1 MFEIKA
7 KDGLGRIGKLKINK
21 KSIETPTL
29 MPVINP
35 NKIVIAPKD
44 MADYGAEIIITNSY
58 IIYRTN
64 KLKETALE
72 KGIHKMLDFN
82 GVIETD
88 SGSFQMAAYGDIE
101 IENKEILQ
109 FQKDIG
115 VDIGTFLDIPTHPD
129 SSYQKTLSD
138 LEITLE
144 RAREAVEFD
153 LNLNGTVQGG
163 THLDLRKKS
172 AAEMSNLPFTVNPIG
187 GVVPLMMEY
196 RFSDLVDVILT
207 VKGTLSPARPVH
219 LFGAGHPMLL
229 SLSVLLG
236 CDLFDSA
243 AYVLYAQDS
252 RYLTSYGTKKL
263 NEMKYLPC
271 NCPVCRKYTPQELI
285 NESETKRLELLSS
298 HNLYATFEELK
309 IIKEAIHE
317 GTLFELVETR
327 IRSHPRL
334 LLAYRKIKDYYS
346 LLEEYDPITKR
357 SALFY
362 TGEESN
368 FRPIVRRTKERTK
381 DLTSKIYEDH
391 LFFGKYP
398 KELEFTYPFGQCE
411 MEEERKEK
419 GDPDLTD
426 ENTIM
431 VIADYQ
437 FGIGVGE
444 KLFHDA
450 VIKRSKTKMIRYVY
464 DQNGTMI
471 ATLRARDGLFTPNIE
486 GSKRLKEI
494 IPFPK
499 NRIVVDDEAAPFIK
513 EGANVFSKFVLDMD
527 NTLRAYEE
535 VLIVNSKDD
544 LLGTGTLM
552 LSPREIKAFER
563 GMAVRT
569 RWGIDKNNSTQESQ
583 IED

>member
-7 KDGLGRIGKLKINK
+7 KDGLGRIGKLSIGK
-21 KSIETPTL
+21 KKVETPTL

-44 MADYGAEIIITNSY
+44 MADYGAEMLITNSY
-58 IIYRTN
+58 IIYRTP
-64 KLKETALE
+64 KLKEDSLE
-72 KGIHKMLDFN
+72 KGVHKMLDFN

-129 SSYQKTLSD
+129 EPHRKTLSD

-144 RAREAVEFD
+144 RAREAIGFD
-153 LNLNGTVQGG
+153 LDLNGTIQGG

-172 AAEMSNLPFTVNPIG
+172 AEEMSKLPFTVNPIG

-196 RFSDLVDVILT
+196 RFSELVDIILT
-207 VKGTLSPARPVH
+207 VKGSLSPSRPVH

-271 NCPVCRKYTPQELI
+271 NCPVCRKYTAQELI
-285 NESETKRLELLSS
+285 NENDQKRLELLSS
-298 HNLYATFEELK
+298 HNLHATFEEIK

-317 GTLFELVETR
+317 GNLFELVETR

-334 LLAYRKIKDYYS
+334 LLAYRRIKDYYG
-346 LLEEYDPITKR
+346 LLEEYDPFTKR
-357 SALFY
+357 SSIFY
-362 TGEESN
+362 TGAESN
-368 FRPIVRRTKERTK
+368 LRPIMQRTKERIK
-381 DLTSKIYEDH
+381 NIESKKYDEH
-391 LFFGKYP
+391 LFFGKFP

-411 MEEERKEK
+411 MEEERKDR
-419 GDPDLTD
+419 GDSELND
-426 ENTIM
+426 EDIVK
-431 VIADYQ
+431 VIAEYQ
-437 FGIGVGE
+437 FGPNVGE
-444 KLFHDA
+444 KLFHD
-450 VIKRSKTKMIRYVY
+450 VVVKRSKTGMIRYVF
-464 DQNGTMI
+464 DKNGTML
-471 ATLRARDGLFTPNIE
+471 ATIRARDGLFTPNIE
-486 GSKRLKEI
+486 GLKRLKDI
-494 IPFPK
+494 IPYPK
-499 NRIVVDDEAAPFIK
+499 YRIIVDDEAAPFIK
-513 EGANVFSKFVLDMD
+513 DGANVFSKFVINLDK
-527 NTLRAYEE
+527 NLRAYEE
-535 VLIVNSKDD
+535 VLIVDSNDN

-552 LSPREIKAFER
+552 LSPREVKAFER

-569 RWGIDKNNSTQESQ
+569 RWGIEKNNIKEDQ

>member
-7 KDGLGRIGKLKINK
+7 KDGLGRIGKLTIGK
-21 KSIETPTL
+21 KSVETPTL

-35 NKIVIAPKD
+35 NKIVIAPRD
-44 MADYGAEIIITNSY
+44 MADYGAEMIITNSY
-58 IIYRTN
+58 IIYRTQ
-64 KLKETALE
+64 KLKEVALE
-72 KGIHKMLDFN
+72 KGVHKMLDFN
-82 GVIETD
+82 GIIETD
-88 SGSFQMAAYGDIE
+88 SGSFQMATYGDIE
-101 IENKEILQ
+101 IGNKEILQ

-129 SSYQKTLSD
+129 EPHRKVLSD

-144 RAREAVEFD
+144 RAREATEFD
-153 LNLNGTVQGG
+153 LNLNGTIQGG
-163 THLDLRKKS
+163 TYLDLRKKS
-172 AAEMSNLPFTVNPIG
+172 AGEMSKLPFTANPIG

-196 RFSDLVDVILT
+196 RFSELVDIILT
-207 VKGTLSPARPVH
+207 VKGSLSPARPVH

-243 AYVLYAQDS
+243 AYVLYAQDL

-271 NCPVCRKYTPQELI
+271 NCPVCRKYTAQELI
-285 NESETKRLELLSS
+285 NESEEKRLELLSG
-298 HNLYATFEELK
+298 HNLYATFEELT

-334 LLAYRKIKDYYS
+334 LLAYRKIKDYYG
-346 LLEEYDPITKR
+346 LLEEFDPITKR
-357 SALFY
+357 SAIFY

-368 FRPIVRRTKERTK
+368 FRPIVKRTKERIK
-381 DLTSKIYEDH
+381 DLNSKKYEDH
-391 LFFGKYP
+391 LFFGKFP
-398 KELEFTYPFGQCE
+398 KELEYTYPFGQCE

-419 GDPDLTD
+419 GDSELTD
-426 ENTIM
+426 EDTIK

-437 FGIGVGE
+437 FGVGVGE

-450 VIKRSKTKMIRYVY
+450 VVKRSKTKMIRYIY
-464 DQNGTMI
+464 DENGTMI

-486 GSKRLKEI
+486 GSKRLRDI
-494 IPFPK
+494 IPYPK
-499 NRIVVDDEAAPFIK
+499 YRIIVDDEAAPFIK

-527 NTLRAYEE
+527 KNLRAYEE
-535 VLIVNSKDD
+535 ILIVDSKDD

-552 LSPREIKAFER
+552 LSPREVKAFER
-563 GMAVRT
+563 GMAVKT
-569 RWGIDKNNSTQESQ
+569 RWGIDKNNSIQENLR
-583 IED
+583 E

>member
-7 KDGLGRIGKLKINK
+7 KDGLGRIGKLTVGN

-35 NKIVIAPKD
+35 NKIVITPKD
-44 MADYGAEIIITNSY
+44 MIDYGAEIIITNSY
-58 IIYRTN
+58 IIYRT
-64 KLKETALE
+64 KRLKEMALE
-72 KGIHKMLDFN
+72 KGIHKMLDFD
-82 GVIETD
+82 GIIETD

-101 IENKEILQ
+101 VENKEILQ

-129 SSYQKTLSD
+129 ESHEKALSD
-138 LEITLE
+138 LELTLK
-144 RAREAVEFD
+144 RAKEAIEFN
-153 LNLNGTVQGG
+153 LNLNGTIQGG
-163 THLDLRKKS
+163 THLDLRKRS
-172 AAEMSNLPFTVNPIG
+172 AQEMSNLNFTVNPIG

-196 RFSDLVDVILT
+196 RFSELVDIILT
-207 VKGTLSPARPVH
+207 VKGSLSPSRPVH

-271 NCPVCRKYTPQELI
+271 NCPVCRKYTAQELI
-285 NESETKRLELLSS
+285 NEDEEKRLELLSS

-334 LLAYRKIKDYYS
+334 LLAYRRIKDYYDI
-346 LLEEYDPITKR
+346 LEEYDPFTKR
-357 SALFY
+357 SSIFY

-368 FRPIVRRTKERTK
+368 LRPIVKRTKERINNIK
-381 DLTSKIYEDH
+381 SKKYEDH
-391 LFFGKYP
+391 LFFGKFP
-398 KELEFTYPFGQCE
+398 KELEYTYPFGQCE

-419 GDPDLTD
+419 GDSELLD
-426 ENTIM
+426 EDVVK

-437 FGIGVGE
+437 FGPGVGE

-450 VIKRSKTKMIRYVY
+450 VVKRSKTGMIRYIY
-464 DQNGTMI
+464 DKNGIML

-486 GSKRLKEI
+486 GLKRLKEI
-494 IPFPK
+494 IACPAY
-499 NRIVVDDEAAPFIK
+499 RIIVDDEAAPFIK
-513 EGANVFSKFVLDMD
+513 DGANVFSKFVLDMD
-527 NTLRAYEE
+527 TNLRAYEE
-535 VLIVNSKDD
+535 VLIVDSNDN

-552 LSPREIKAFER
+552 VSPKEVKAFER

-569 RWGIDKNNSTQESQ
+569 RWGIKKNNSIQECLP
-583 IED
+583 